1 MGTPKEHFEN
11 VLHVAQ
17 RISSGENAVNAL
29 LAYARM
35 VGREFAYEYFL
46 YRIAPDRGAD
56 LSPLMDLLDLAED
69 HGIRQEPG
77 AGELV
82 WLAWDP
88 VVTQPWEEFRLW
100 DALEKLSRGPAGPSE
115 RWRFDPPNH
124 QILLWLPMR
133 LAEVWNGMHSIA
145 AGILNNSGVVPV
157 EAIYDLSPLYERL
170 TQPTVWGN
178 TSENG
183 VFWKEDGGSD
193 EVNIGDWRLG
203 VLFEIGR
210 LLHQHGFDGRFG
222 ASWTPD
228 EL

>member
-1 MGTPKEHFEN
+1 
-11 VLHVAQ
+11 
-17 RISSGENAVNAL
+17 
-29 LAYARM
+29 
-35 VGREFAYEYFL
+35 
-46 YRIAPDRGAD
+46 
-56 LSPLMDLLDLAED
+56 MDLLDLAED

-133 LAEVWNGMHSIA
+133 LAEVWNGMHTVA
-145 AGILNNSGVVPV
+145 AGMLNNTGVVRAR
-157 EAIYDLSPLYERL
+157 AIYDLSPLYERL
-170 TQPTVWGN
+170 TQPTVWGD

-183 VFWKEDGGSD
+183 VFWKKDGGPAVSIIH
-193 EVNIGDWRLG
+193 NP
-203 VLFEIGR
+203 
-210 LLHQHGFDGRFG
+210 HQAILCRSHSIFFQAGCLSRACTPTPMRATKITPRFG
-222 ASWTPD
+222 RENEATRPNDPNGTQSPRT
-228 EL
+228 EERTR